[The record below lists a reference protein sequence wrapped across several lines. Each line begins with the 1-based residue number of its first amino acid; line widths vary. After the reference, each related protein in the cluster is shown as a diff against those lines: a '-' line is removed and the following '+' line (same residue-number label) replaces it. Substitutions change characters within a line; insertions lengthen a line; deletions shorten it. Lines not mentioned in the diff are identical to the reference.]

1 MKYSNTIL
9 PSNRKFGYFFSI
21 IFLIIAIYSYY
32 IEIKIFSFFI
42 FFLSFLFLIIT
53 YLKPNILLPLNRLW
67 MNFGLLLS
75 YIVSPIILGAIFFLI
90 FTPTALI
97 TKLVGRDELNL
108 KFSKK
113 GSNWKNRKNDTS
125 FLNRFKN
132 QF

>member
-9 PSNRKFGYFFSI
+9 PSNRKFGYFFSL

-42 FFLSFLFLIIT
+42 FILSFVFLIIT
-53 YLKPNILLPLNRLW
+53 YLRPNILLPLNRLW